1 MTHRIETRAHFVDPS
16 ATTLVLSARFA
27 AIASA
32 PGVYGNVSAGTVAI
46 RDEAGASVLT
56 ATATTTGTEPT
67 LSVSMPAGIVAGK
80 IYRATWQVTISTALR
95 PMFVPLYALGFDG
108 RDCPVTTNDLLA
120 AHPTLDAV
128 PDTDANWERVIQ
140 VAWDRVLSRVVRS
153 EVLRTGLWS
162 VHQLREV
169 TRCAALAGVFRQG
182 ATYTAGPAL
191 ELADHY
197 ERRLDDEWRA
207 LRLDLDTDLDGDVD
221 AASQPLTT
229 PSFPGVRPATR

>member
-1 MTHRIETRAHFVDPS
+1 MTHRIEARPHFVDPS

-27 AIASA
+27 TIAAA
-32 PGVYGNVSAGTVAI
+32 PGTYGSVSAGTVAI

-67 LSVSMPAGIVAGK
+67 LSVAMPSGLVAGK

-95 PMFVPLYALGFDG
+95 PMSVPVYVIGFDA

-120 AHPTLDAV
+120 AHPTIDAY
-128 PDTDANWERVIQ
+128 PDTDLSWERVIQ
-140 VAWDRVLSRVVRS
+140 AAWDRVLSRAVRS
-153 EVLRTGLWS
+153 EVLRSGLWS

-169 TRCAALAGVFRQG
+169 TRCAALAGVFRQA
-182 ATYTAGPAL
+182 ATYTAGPAMDM
-191 ELADHY
+191 ADHY
-197 ERRLDDEWRA
+197 ERRFDDEWRA

-221 AASQPLTT
+221 AVTQPLTT